1 MCFFT
6 AQRSALVTEEV
17 VCTVRLIFSNGKLSW
32 HSFNF
37 KPTLLNQNTQTL
49 SQRKTI
55 TRTLLFAFVWNHHA
69 IQCTIFTVC
78 AQNSMITLTLDS

>member
-1 MCFFT
+1 MRTYLLALEIRLEVCRQHVFFT

-17 VCTVRLIFSNGKLSW
+17 VCTVRLIVSNGKLSW

-37 KPTLLNQNTQTL
+37 KLTLLNQNNQTL

-55 TRTLLFAFVWNHHA
+55 TRILFAFV
-69 IQCTIFTVC
+69 
-78 AQNSMITLTLDS
+78 